1 MSCPK
6 RKWRSL
12 LGMYNL
18 REIKH
23 DPLQDDNKIIYEN
36 HNNNFISVCLSGS
49 KSSAPQN
56 ILSSCRHIYIDA
68 YIYIY
73 VIYTRYD
80 MILCC
85 KLVEY
90 IESRPVDIKC
100 CLVASRNTA
109 KLWATHGCTHVIA
122 KLSDQTPV
130 LATSKSG
137 PALKPCMQLGYKI
150 LMNKKGAMVR
160 DSNSLQSSCK
170 ADAALVDHVRLRSCF
185 ISPSIPVAPNARFS
199 VPPMHVTGRTRGES
213 NPTVTQLPPGTSAS
227 KSTTVATLIR
237 SVWRRPPPRPP
248 ILTSFAMSN
257 FAMLD
262 SWLS

>member
-1 MSCPK
+1 
-6 RKWRSL
+6 
-12 LGMYNL
+12 
-18 REIKH
+18 
-23 DPLQDDNKIIYEN
+23 
-36 HNNNFISVCLSGS
+36 
-49 KSSAPQN
+49 
-56 ILSSCRHIYIDA
+56 
-68 YIYIY
+68 
-73 VIYTRYD
+73 

-109 KLWATHGCTHVIA
+109 KLWATHGYTHVIA

-199 VPPMHVTGRTRGES
+199 VPPMHVTGRTRGGIEPHRHPIATWYIS
-213 NPTVTQLPPGTSAS
+213 LKIDHGGHPIQLGKCLKMVRFEATAPRTPYSHFVRKEQLKPSLTAGFRNLGSV
-227 KSTTVATLIR
+227 KDLLRVALVFLWL
-237 SVWRRPPPRPP
+237 VWGLFMVDLGFTYMMVLKDYLRV
-248 ILTSFAMSN
+248 
-257 FAMLD
+257 
-262 SWLS
+262 

>member
-23 DPLQDDNKIIYEN
+23 DPLQDDNKFIYEN

-56 ILSSCRHIYIDA
+56 ILSSCRHIHRCIHIHI

-109 KLWATHGCTHVIA
+109 KLWATHGYTHMIA
-122 KLSDQTPV
+122 KLSDQTPFWRPQNRGRHWSHACSW
-130 LATSKSG
+130 ATKYLST
-137 PALKPCMQLGYKI
+137 
-150 LMNKKGAMVR
+150 KKERWFETAIV
-160 DSNSLQSSCK
+160 CK
-170 ADAALVDHVRLRSCF
+170 AAAK
-185 ISPSIPVAPNARFS
+185 
-199 VPPMHVTGRTRGES
+199 PMLH
-213 NPTVTQLPPGTSAS
+213 
-227 KSTTVATLIR
+227 
-237 SVWRRPPPRPP
+237 
-248 ILTSFAMSN
+248 
-257 FAMLD
+257 
-262 SWLS
+262 